1 MKTTTSVTVRV
12 CPVPGSMTTPGNA
25 STATPPQRRHAP
37 SATGEGMP
45 KQNWNNTS
53 KKPGTGPPTNPS
65 RSRTN
70 LRNGKSSP
78 TAPKIPHDGL
88 RRKAAHRLHRLV
100 GLLLPPARNKGAFRP
115 PAGSKYWASIRIA
128 SGQARQPRKEQRQH
142 RDAQLVRPGVTPNN
156 SGAGSKGPSSSSTN
170 PTTGLEIGR
179 DVHGSSE
186 DHLVYR
192 SLGVSPFSHVVDQ
205 QTGNEWIWKPA
216 RQTAPSLRDFGVI
229 FYERHVAVPDGN
241 HEQAST
247 ELPRFMK
254 KDGELHGLHA
264 QRGRLPVGR
273 YNPCQTGPGR
283 QAAPSSCRRGTNH
296 VVPPPD
302 AP

>member
-1 MKTTTSVTVRV
+1 MKTTTSVTMRM

-100 GLLLPPARNKGAFRP
+100 GLLLPPQGTR
-115 PAGSKYWASIRIA
+115 
-128 SGQARQPRKEQRQH
+128 
-142 RDAQLVRPGVTPNN
+142 VR
-156 SGAGSKGPSSSSTN
+156 S
-170 PTTGLEIGR
+170 
-179 DVHGSSE
+179 
-186 DHLVYR
+186 
-192 SLGVSPFSHVVDQ
+192 
-205 QTGNEWIWKPA
+205 
-216 RQTAPSLRDFGVI
+216 
-229 FYERHVAVPDGN
+229 
-241 HEQAST
+241 
-247 ELPRFMK
+247 
-254 KDGELHGLHA
+254 
-264 QRGRLPVGR
+264 GRLPGP
-273 YNPCQTGPGR
+273 NTGPDLGLRRARHGNPGR
-283 QAAPSSCRRGTNH
+283 NSGSTATRSWSGPVLLQITAARGPRARRLRRRIRQRDWKLGGTFTAAAETTWSTGASASH
-296 VVPPPD
+296 RSVM
-302 AP
+302 